1 MRMSFLKN
9 LWVTYILSLK
19 LHDYSGKR
27 MGCCMERTY
36 RHHFSLPMV
45 ILTLALVFSLTGCDG
60 DGPISRWIESTKK
73 TVTLPFDVT
82 DVCDVEVYH
91 YVLSSDAEKKVATQA
106 EDISYLY
113 SKFSGL
119 EVSVKEREP
128 DPGKAITSFRF
139 NLSDG
144 TSYEIIYYAIA
155 VKAGRLKFPAEQLDY
170 FTSADIGS
178 GWYNLDDESVAA
190 SEAELPVYE

>member
-1 MRMSFLKN
+1 
-9 LWVTYILSLK
+9 
-19 LHDYSGKR
+19 
-27 MGCCMERTY
+27 MERAC
-36 RHHFSLPMV
+36 RRRFSLPIV
-45 ILTLALVFSLTGCDG
+45 ILALALFFPLTGCDD

-82 DVCDVEVYH
+82 EICEVEVYH

-119 EVSVKEREP
+119 KVSGNEREP

-155 VKAGRLKFPAEQLDY
+155 VKAGRLKFPAEQLDC

-178 GWYNLDDESVAA
+178 GWYNLDYEVVAA
-190 SEAELPVYE
+190 SEDELPVYE